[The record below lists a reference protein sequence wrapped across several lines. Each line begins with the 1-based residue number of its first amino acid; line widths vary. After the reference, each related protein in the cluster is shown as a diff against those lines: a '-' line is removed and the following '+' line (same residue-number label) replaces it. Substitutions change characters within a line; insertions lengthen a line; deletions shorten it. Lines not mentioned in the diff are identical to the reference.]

1 MGGVQTFSLNF
12 PTPPL
17 PSSTAINNQ
26 PLPLSNDLYSFQC
39 SRYPGATTHDNLC
52 PVR

>member
-1 MGGVQTFSLNF
+1 MDLF
-12 PTPPL
+12 PELPYPSPP
-17 PSSTAINNQ
+17 PPAINNQ
-26 PLPLSNDLYSFQC
+26 PLPLSNDLDSFQC